1 MEIEWVLLFGAVL
14 NFFLLVGLIGLVV
27 SYVKKPTIVKKRA
40 LVVLAVLAANRDAG
54 KFYQE

>member
-1 MEIEWVLLFGAVL
+1 MEIDWGLLFGAVL

-40 LVVLAVLAANRDAG
+40 LVVLSRMSMIANGSRIAI
-54 KFYQE
+54 

>member
-27 SYVKKPTIVKKRA
+27 SYVKKPDIFLTLRTQA
-40 LVVLAVLAANRDAG
+40 R
-54 KFYQE
+54 YP